1 MILERL
7 NGSVTPERFATM
19 RRTFSCVVNL
29 RSHTGQDL
37 RRRMAAPSSAALL
50 SITRVSGWR
59 QNGQCIPA
67 HLLPTPRPTTLDPTK
82 PQLMGLLPSKP
93 TRCCGQPRP
102 LWASPQLCAQTCSA
116 HGRKTTEPVA
126 DHKGRG
132 LSAHIDGGPI
142 LSARIATVTPEESS
156 PQRPAP
162 THPFT

>member
-1 MILERL
+1 TQ
-7 NGSVTPERFATM
+7 SATHQVTTPPPTY
-19 RRTFSCVVNL
+19 
-29 RSHTGQDL
+29 
-37 RRRMAAPSSAALL
+37 APSLHDALPI
-50 SITRVSGWR
+50 S
-59 QNGQCIPA
+59 
-67 HLLPTPRPTTLDPTK
+67 RPTTLDPTK

-162 THPFT
+162 THPFTTQA